1 MARALWSG
9 SISFGL
15 VNVPVKAYT
24 AVRDHSV
31 HFHQL
36 DRKSGARV
44 RYEKVSEKSGKEVAP
59 ADIELGYEVSKGRYV
74 TVDPGEVSEL
84 RPKSTKSIA
93 VSDFVDLA
101 EIDPIYYERTYWL
114 APDGQAAEQAYRLL
128 EAAMERTGRAG
139 IGSVVMRNTQ
149 YLAAIRPLDGAL
161 AMSTMRF
168 ADEVVPKSSIDQV
181 PSIGRKPAAKELHLA
196 EQIIDSL
203 ATEWDPSRYHDTFT
217 EEVEDLLQ
225 RKAKGEQVVVEEAPA
240 PSAKVVDLMSALQA
254 SIAAAKM
261 AKTAKGGDLA
271 KELERAAAEVI
282 DKAAPARKRTSKA
295 FPAKRPARARAE
307 KGQARRRGA

>member
-59 ADIELGYEVSKGRYV
+59 A
-74 TVDPGEVSEL
+74 
-84 RPKSTKSIA
+84 
-93 VSDFVDLA
+93 
-101 EIDPIYYERTYWL
+101 
-114 APDGQAAEQAYRLL
+114 YRLL
-128 EAAMERTGRAG
+128 GVAMEHTGRAG

-149 YLAAIRPLDGAL
+149 YLAAIRPLDGGL

-181 PSIGRKPAAKELHLA
+181 PSGGHNPAAKELYLA

-217 EEVEDLLQ
+217 EEVEDLLH
-225 RKAKGEQVVVEEAPA
+225 RKAKGERVVVEEAPA
-240 PSAKVVDLMSALQA
+240 HETKVVEMAALEA
-254 SIAAAKM
+254 SIAVAK
-261 AKTAKGGDLA
+261 
-271 KELERAAAEVI
+271 
-282 DKAAPARKRTSKA
+282 KAAPTRPARKRSAKA
-295 FPAKRPARARAE
+295 SPAARPARARAE
-307 KGQARRRGA
+307 KGQARRKGA